1 MARRFVS
8 SSSQNLRR
16 ASWTDLAYQSK
27 VTISV
32 WLKRATSSSEIG
44 AGSFYNIF
52 NRCYIKLT
60 SGGNLSL
67 GHSAGDFTEN
77 SSVALSGTD
86 WHHIFFVWDGTLSGN
101 SNRIKCWVDGV
112 QQTLSFGAAG
122 AGSSTG
128 PNLDDW
134 EMGSEGGTYQ
144 DGDIAFP
151 FVWRGVAHG
160 ETQAQEYAAQ
170 TADETTYTSGLR
182 GAWLLDETT
191 STDNAADSSGNS
203 ATLTQSGSPEWVAD
217 PDPIGGG
224 GGGVVIPVFMHHYRQ
239 QGIA

>member
-8 SSSQNLRR
+8 SSSQNLRDSTW
-16 ASWTDLAYQSK
+16 ADLAYYNK
-27 VTISV
+27 ATLSV
-32 WLKRATSSSEIG
+32 WLKRTSSTSEIG
-44 AGSFYNIF
+44 AGSFYNVF
-52 NRCYIKLT
+52 NRFYVKLNS
-60 SGGNLSL
+60 SGSLSL

-86 WHHIFFVWDGTLSGN
+86 WHHVFLVFDGTLSGN

-112 QQTLSFGAAG
+112 QQTLSFGGAG
-122 AGSSTG
+122 APSSMG
-128 PNLDDW
+128 PNLDDF
-134 EMGSEGGTYQ
+134 EIGSEGGTYQ
-144 DGDIAFP
+144 NGDVALCY
-151 FVWRGVAHG
+151 VWRGVAHG
-160 ETQAQEYAAQ
+160 EAQAQEYAAQ
-170 TADETTYTSGLR
+170 TADETSYTTGLR

-191 STDNAADSSGNS
+191 STDDAADSSGNS
-203 ATLTQSGSPEWVAD
+203 STLVQSGSPEWVAD